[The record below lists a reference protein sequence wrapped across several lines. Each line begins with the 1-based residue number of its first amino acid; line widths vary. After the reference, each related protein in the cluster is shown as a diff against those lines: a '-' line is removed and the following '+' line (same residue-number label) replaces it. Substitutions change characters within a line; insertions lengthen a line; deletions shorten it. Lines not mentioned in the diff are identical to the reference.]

1 MAKKKIFHKRTVIF
15 LLLALVIWR
24 AWPLIPIFTGLN
36 IRVSNEEN
44 LIDELLPPST
54 QPTKISGGLSHPHFE
69 KNTLIKEILIGQR
82 MISHGHAFHPR
93 KVQILPEH
101 LKITSILSER
111 SSYGKWGGEKGCG
124 GFHGDFLINWKDKHK
139 TSQAILCNGCSEVIL
154 YSEGKAV
161 RCNLTKN
168 PKLMISSLYS
178 RIKGTPSHSARESFQ
193 RLLLSIEFLDNPDA
207 VTEDPNVVV
216 ENLRI
221 KEHLKLIKRIKSH
234 TPNSTDQQPEI
245 AKLFN
250 LQILACFKTL
260 SQKDW
265 RAESLINLL
274 VDPEINWTPSELLAL
289 QKVIVNHGRRAVCRL
304 ETVAAE
310 HDSAQH
316 CLDQIKAK
324 KLYP

>member
-93 KVQILPEH
+93 KVQILP
-101 LKITSILSER
+101 
-111 SSYGKWGGEKGCG
+111 
-124 GFHGDFLINWKDKHK
+124 
-139 TSQAILCNGCSEVIL
+139 
-154 YSEGKAV
+154 
-161 RCNLTKN
+161 
-168 PKLMISSLYS
+168 
-178 RIKGTPSHSARESFQ
+178 
-193 RLLLSIEFLDNPDA
+193 
-207 VTEDPNVVV
+207 
-216 ENLRI
+216 
-221 KEHLKLIKRIKSH
+221 EHLKLIKRIKSH